1 MREATAQGWDWV
13 PPETP
18 SGAAAPVPVA
28 WGDAAAGDQVP
39 ASPGSGAGVAVARGD
54 ARPTPPA
61 AADGTTDTAPAAELP
76 GNPVARLGLAGP
88 GGVLD
93 GGFELLRFRF
103 WRLVGLTAVLVV
115 PLQLIGLWIAIA
127 AGTTASSGTG
137 SDDLGSVVGPQGL
150 GGGGWP
156 LLLALA
162 RAVALCLL
170 GMAVG
175 HLLDGWLAG
184 EDRTFGQALA
194 AAMRRCW
201 VAPVVV
207 AVTLTCKVLV
217 ACLGGIGFF
226 LADALFFTAGIVAG
240 AERLGPF
247 ATVGRSFRLSRG
259 AYGLA
264 LVTVIGGW
272 VISQLLQIALTL
284 GPVLLVASFQPPEGW
299 VLVAQQ
305 VASLVLLV
313 TLPLTA
319 CIAARGYVELR
330 CRTEGFD
337 LVRRQEERGLV

>member
-1 MREATAQGWDWV
+1 MREATAPGPAWV

-18 SGAAAPVPVA
+18 SGASAPIPVA
-28 WGDAAAGDQVP
+28 WDDESRAGGL
-39 ASPGSGAGVAVARGD
+39 ASVLGGGAGVAVARGD
-54 ARPTPPA
+54 AR
-61 AADGTTDTAPAAELP
+61 ADRPEGPSRRVDDGDAGLP
-76 GNPVARLGLAGP
+76 GNPVARLGLVGP
-88 GGVLD
+88 GGILD
-93 GGFELLRFRF
+93 GGFGLLRFRF

-115 PLQLIGLWIAIA
+115 PLQLVGLWIALS

-137 SDDLGSVVGPQGL
+137 SDDVGNLVGPQGL
-150 GGGGWP
+150 DAGGWP
-156 LLLALA
+156 LVLALA
-162 RAVALCLL
+162 RSVALFLL

-175 HLLDGWLAG
+175 HLLEGWLAG
-184 EDRTFGQALA
+184 EDRSFGEALGVA
-194 AAMRRCW
+194 ARRCW
-201 VAPVVV
+201 VAPVAV

-217 ACLGGIGFF
+217 SCLGGVGFF
-226 LADALFFTAGIVAG
+226 LADALFFTAGVAAG

-247 ATVGRSFRLSRG
+247 AAVGRSFRLSRA

-272 VISQLLQIALTL
+272 VISQLLQVALTL
-284 GPVLLVASFQPPEGW
+284 GPVLLVASFQPPDGW